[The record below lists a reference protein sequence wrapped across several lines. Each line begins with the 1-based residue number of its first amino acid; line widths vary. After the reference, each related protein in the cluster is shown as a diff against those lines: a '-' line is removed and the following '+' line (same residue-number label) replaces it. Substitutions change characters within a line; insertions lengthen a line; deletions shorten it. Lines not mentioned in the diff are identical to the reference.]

1 MVGLAIVAHADTT
14 LTKFTYDGGKYD
26 GGKTDE
32 VYVNLGNRVF
42 DKFTQSSFKKQP
54 PRQIRQLSKR

>member
-1 MVGLAIVAHADTT
+1 MVGLATVAHADTT

-26 GGKTDE
+26 GGKTAE

-54 PRQIRQLSKR
+54 PR

>member
-1 MVGLAIVAHADTT
+1 MVGLATVAHADTT

-42 DKFTQSSFKKQP
+42 DKFTQSSFKK
-54 PRQIRQLSKR
+54 

>member
-1 MVGLAIVAHADTT
+1 MVGLATVAHADTT
-14 LTKFTYDGGKYD
+14 LTKFTYDGGK
-26 GGKTDE
+26 TAE